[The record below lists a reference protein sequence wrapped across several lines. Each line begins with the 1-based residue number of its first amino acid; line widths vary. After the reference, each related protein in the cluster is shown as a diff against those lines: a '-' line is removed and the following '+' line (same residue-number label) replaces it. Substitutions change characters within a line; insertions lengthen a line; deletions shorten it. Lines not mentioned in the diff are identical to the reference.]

1 LNKEKILK
9 KILSGSANVKFKEIA
24 GLAEAFGF
32 SLSRIKGSHHI
43 FTHPKIPELIN
54 LQNVKGNAKPYQ
66 INQFINLIEKYNLN
80 LKK

>member
-9 KILSGSANVKFKEIA
+9 KVLSGPANVKFKEMVS
-24 GLAEAFGF
+24 LAEAFGF

-66 INQFINLIEKYNLN
+66 INQFINLIEKYNLK

>member
-9 KILSGSANVKFKEIA
+9 KILSGTANVKFKEIT

-66 INQFINLIEKYNLN
+66 INQFINLIEKYNLK

>member
-1 LNKEKILK
+1 MNKEKILK
-9 KILSGSANVKFKEIA
+9 KILSGTANVKFKEIT

-66 INQFINLIEKYNLN
+66 INQFINLIEKYNLK